1 MSLIKS
7 ESPTERKRNSRSRS
21 RSISR
26 RRESSRNR
34 SPNASLSSRRSY
46 SRRKT
51 RSRSNGRGGYRSR
64 SRRSY
69 RSRSRSFNGRRGG
82 NRSRSRNREE
92 NRVSEGGKKV
102 FVGNLEPVTDEI
114 DFEELFSKYGELE
127 DIYIPRDRGNRQNRG
142 FGFITFKDAHDAKD
156 ACKESGNQLRGAR
169 IRVNLAMPRPGGD
182 RKQGRT
188 YLPSRDG
195 ITGSLREFT
204 RRGRGGSRSRSR
216 SPSRRRYR
224 SRSRSRGRRY
234 RSRSR

>member
-1 MSLIKS
+1 MSL
-7 ESPTERKRNSRSRS
+7 EFGGGTTERRINSRSRS
-21 RSISR
+21 RSLSR

-34 SPNASLSSRRSY
+34 SPNPSLSSRRSY
-46 SRRKT
+46 SERKP
-51 RSRSNGRGGYRSR
+51 SRSNDRNYRSR
-64 SRRSY
+64 SRRGYKSRSRSY
-69 RSRSRSFNGRRGG
+69 SRRRGAHRSRSRSRD
-82 NRSRSRNREE
+82 E

-142 FGFITFKDAHDAKD
+142 FGFVTFRDALDAKD
-156 ACKESGNQLRGAR
+156 ACRESGNELRGAR

-204 RRGRGGSRSRSR
+204 RRGRGGSRSRS
-216 SPSRRRYR
+216 PPYRRYR

>member
-1 MSLIKS
+1 MSLEHG
-7 ESPTERKRNSRSRS
+7 ESPTDRKRDSRSRS
-21 RSISR
+21 RSLSR

-34 SPNASLSSRRSY
+34 SPHASLSSRRSY
-46 SRRKT
+46 SRGKQ
-51 RSRSNGRGGYRSR
+51 SRHQSSDRGGYRSR
-64 SRRSY
+64 SRRAY
-69 RSRSRSFNGRRGG
+69 RSRSRSRRRGG
-82 NRSRSRNREE
+82 YRSRSRSRDET
-92 NRVSEGGKKV
+92 RVSEGGKKV

-114 DFEELFSKYGELE
+114 DFEELFKKYGELE

-142 FGFITFKDAHDAKD
+142 FGFITFRDALDAKD
-156 ACKESGNQLRGAR
+156 ACRESGNELRGAR

-204 RRGRGGSRSRSR
+204 RRGRGSRSR
-216 SPSRRRYR
+216 SPQRRRYR